1 MMKKTNILVV
11 SLVAIMSAGV
21 ARSETAT
28 TDYVDSQDNQLYSR
42 MQTQDSRIATIRDW
56 VNPKQNGSFATLNTN
71 AKDAYGAINELNS
84 GVQSLGT
91 NLVTVRN
98 WVNHKENGEFVTLN
112 TTAQDAYGAINELN
126 TAVGAKA
133 NSADL
138 APVATS
144 GSYNDLTD
152 KPAAQDLSGYATT
165 AAMNT
170 ALADKAD
177 ASDLE
182 TLEGLVATSGQT
194 IPSTI
199 GSTNNV
205 TTIVGAINALNTKT
219 NSMPTDDEFTELT
232 TRVGTAE
239 DDIDALEAK
248 VGTDAMGTTATTVT
262 GAIAELGD
270 EIDDLGDEIDT
281 KQDILVAS
289 GNGQNIQGT
298 GSVTVTKD
306 ANGMITING
315 TDDNT
320 TYSTGTASVEGLT
333 KLYASAGENTDGTMT
348 QAAIKT
354 ALDAKA
360 NSADLAPVATTGS
373 YNDLTDKPAAQDL
386 SAYATTSA
394 MNTALGAKV
403 DKGTVP
409 NSGQYILGFID
420 GAQAY
425 IPVVDANGDSGN
437 IVYLNE

>member
-11 SLVAIMSAGV
+11 SLVTMMSAGV
-21 ARSETAT
+21 ARADTAT
-28 TDYVDSQDNQLYSR
+28 TAYVDEKDNQLYDR
-42 MQTQDSRIATIRDW
+42 MQIQDSRIATIRDW
-56 VNPKQNGSFATLNTN
+56 VNPKQNGSFATLDTN
-71 AKDAYGAINELNS
+71 AKNAYGAINELNS

-133 NSADL
+133 NTADL

-182 TLEGLVATSGQT
+182 
-194 IPSTI
+194 
-199 GSTNNV
+199 
-205 TTIVGAINALNTKT
+205 
-219 NSMPTDDEFTELT
+219 
-232 TRVGTAE
+232 
-239 DDIDALEAK
+239 ALEAK

-262 GAIAELGD
+262 GAIAELGN
-270 EIDDLGDEIDT
+270 EIDS
-281 KQDILVAS
+281 KQDVLVAS

-306 ANGMITING
+306 ANGMITVNG
-315 TDDNT
+315 TDT
-320 TYSTGTASVEGLT
+320 TYSTGTASTEGLT
-333 KLYASAGENTDGTMT
+333 KLYTGVGENTDGTMT

-354 ALDAKA
+354 ALDTKA
-360 NSADLAPVATTGS
+360 NSADLAAVATSGS

-386 SAYATTSA
+386 SGYATTAS
-394 MNTALGAKV
+394 MNTALGTKV

-409 NSGQYILGFID
+409 SSGQYILGFID

-425 IPVVDANGDSGN
+425 IPVVDADGNSGN

>member
-11 SLVAIMSAGV
+11 SLVTMMSAGV
-21 ARSETAT
+21 ARADTAT
-28 TDYVDSQDNQLYSR
+28 TAYVDEKDNALYNR

-56 VNPKQNGSFATLNTN
+56 VNPKQNGSFATLDTN
-71 AKDAYGAINELNS
+71 AKNAYGAINELNS

-133 NSADL
+133 NTADL

-182 TLEGLVATSGQT
+182 ALEGLVATSGQT

-199 GSTNNV
+199 GSTDNV

-219 NSMPTDDEFTELT
+219 NSMPTDAGFTELT

-239 DDIDALEAK
+239 DDIDALETK

-262 GAIAELGD
+262 GAIAELGNEVD
-270 EIDDLGDEIDT
+270 S
-281 KQDILVAS
+281 KQDVLVAS

-306 ANGMITING
+306 ANGMITVNG
-315 TDDNT
+315 TDT
-320 TYSTGTASVEGLT
+320 TYSTGTASTEGLT
-333 KLYASAGENTDGTMT
+333 KLYTGVGENTDGTMT

-354 ALDAKA
+354 ALDTKA
-360 NSADLAPVATTGS
+360 NSADLAPVATSGS

-386 SAYATTSA
+386 SGYATTAS
-394 MNTALGAKV
+394 MNTALGTKV

-409 NSGQYILGFID
+409 SSGQYILGFID

-425 IPVVDANGDSGN
+425 IPVVDADGNSGN